1 MQCMFTKIAMV
12 DFEIVQTG
20 CVIILSATLTIKVVH
35 LVSLVTVLLLVASQ
49 SILSIM
55 PGFIHRGSQVT
66 TGIWCWY
73 QHTLK

>member
-35 LVSLVTVLLLVASQ
+35 LVPCFLPCYGIIACSKSKHPEYNAWFYSQ
-49 SILSIM
+49 
-55 PGFIHRGSQVT
+55 G
-66 TGIWCWY
+66 
-73 QHTLK
+73 